1 LCADCHERR
10 PLGAAIAPLVASDLP
25 TLDWRRNA
33 PVNALALR
41 SDSLTQGEEKKNGHS
56 QRAESQRAGDVSGEC
71 GDWIPANP
79 APLGLMGFGT
89 TTLVLSLMNANLVN
103 FDKNLPVVL
112 GMALAFGGLGQLLA
126 GMWEFRTGNTFGAV
140 AFTAY
145 GAFWISFYFLVQVQ
159 LPAIIKGGDLG
170 SALGLYLWAWGI
182 FTGML
187 FLCTF
192 ASPRAVQ
199 AIFLLL
205 TVTFI
210 LLGIGNSGGT
220 ASIIHAGGWF
230 GIATARPRCTR
241 DRRDHGARLRTRRL
255 STRAARGVAAEP
267 GATGPQ
273 RAVLV
278 NTTRRRG
285 LAQASLPRR
294 PMVTQSAPG
303 PRGRALLH
311 RCDSE
316 GGKRWLPR
324 SGPTSTISI
333 MSSPSCSR
341 SSGSTRRPS
350 SASTRS

>member
-1 LCADCHERR
+1 MATVSEPNLNEPVTSRAS
-10 PLGAAIAPLVASDLP
+10 AA
-25 TLDWRRNA
+25 T
-33 PVNALALR
+33 
-41 SDSLTQGEEKKNGHS
+41 
-56 QRAESQRAGDVSGEC
+56 
-71 GDWIPANP
+71 WIPANP

-182 FTGML
+182 FTGMM

-192 ASPRAVQ
+192 TSPRAVQ
-199 AIFLLL
+199 AVFFLL

-220 ASIIHAGGWF
+220 TSIVHAGGWV
-230 GIATARPRCTR
+230 GIATA
-241 DRRDHGARLRTRRL
+241 
-255 STRAARGVAAEP
+255 AAAMYT
-267 GATGPQ
+267 ATGEIMAHVYGRDVFP
-273 RAVLV
+273 L
-278 NTTRRRG
+278 G
-285 LAQASLPRR
+285 R
-294 PMVTQSAPG
+294 PA
-303 PRGRALLH
+303 A
-311 RCDSE
+311 
-316 GGKRWLPR
+316 
-324 SGPTSTISI
+324 
-333 MSSPSCSR
+333 
-341 SSGSTRRPS
+341 
-350 SASTRS
+350 